1 MLCVAV
7 VVHAP
12 RNVVFS
18 HRQRAKVGA
27 RKADEDL
34 PRRPDHLH
42 LVVDLARRCAQA
54 RQPGGGIVVFA
65 ARQGRG
71 GGGLGV
77 RSLGATRG
85 WRAFFFSRP
94 GKSSAYTKEGILI
107 AGNCYSVVVCG
118 LSRVN
123 GGCAKQGK

>member
-18 HRQRAKVGA
+18 HRQRAKVGT

-85 WRAFFFSRP
+85 WRAFFFFKTREEQCIHKKGHPDRRELLFS
-94 GKSSAYTKEGILI
+94 G
-107 AGNCYSVVVCG
+107 
-118 LSRVN
+118 RVR
-123 GGCAKQGK
+123 ALPRQWRLR